1 MRSLFKTLCNNDFGL
16 PGHSI
21 IKHMHYDASG
31 SDQSICGIL
40 YQIAK
45 TTTIGILDKSGFLM
59 VDLRPVPRQFRIRS
73 TIHQEEND
81 RTDRK
86 STRLNSSHIQ
96 KSRMPSSA

>member
-45 TTTIGILDKSGFLM
+45 TTTIGILDKSGF
-59 VDLRPVPRQFRIRS
+59 
-73 TIHQEEND
+73 
-81 RTDRK
+81 
-86 STRLNSSHIQ
+86 
-96 KSRMPSSA
+96 